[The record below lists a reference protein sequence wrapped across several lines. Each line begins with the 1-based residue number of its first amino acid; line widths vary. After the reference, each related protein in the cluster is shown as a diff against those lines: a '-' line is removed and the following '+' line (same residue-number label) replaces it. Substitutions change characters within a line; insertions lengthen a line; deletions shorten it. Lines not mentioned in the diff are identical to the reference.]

1 MPFAEKK
8 RFIQSEARRIRNH
21 AAKSRVKTVM
31 KRVTSVLE
39 SDDPGAVDTQLRD
52 AMSALHKAGRKKIL
66 HPNTAARRIA
76 RLSKMVQ
83 R

>member
-31 KRVTSVLE
+31 KRVTSALE
-39 SDDPGAVDTQLRD
+39 ADDPGAVATQLRD
-52 AMSALHKAGRKKIL
+52 AMSALHKAGRKRIL

-83 R
+83 S

>member
-31 KRVTSVLE
+31 KRVTSALE
-39 SDDPGAVDTQLRD
+39 ADDPGAVDTQLRD
-52 AMSALHKAGRKKIL
+52 AMSALHKASRKGIL

-83 R
+83 S

>member
-21 AAKSRVKTVM
+21 AAKSRAKTVT
-31 KRVTSVLE
+31 KRVTSALGA
-39 SDDPGAVDTQLRD
+39 DDPGAVDTQLRE
-52 AMSALHKAGRKKIL
+52 AMSALHKAGRKRIL

-83 R
+83 S

>member
-1 MPFAEKK
+1 MPFVEKK

-31 KRVTSVLE
+31 KRVTSALE
-39 SDDPGAVDTQLRD
+39 ADDPGAVDTQLRD
-52 AMSALHKAGRKKIL
+52 AMSALHKAGRKRIL

-83 R
+83 S

>member
-31 KRVTSVLE
+31 KRVTSALE
-39 SDDPGAVDTQLRD
+39 ADDPGAVDTQLRE
-52 AMSALHKAGRKKIL
+52 AMSALHKAGRKRIL

-83 R
+83 S

>member
-31 KRVTSVLE
+31 KRVTSALE
-39 SDDPGAVDTQLRD
+39 ADDPGAVDTQLRE
-52 AMSALHKAGRKKIL
+52 AMSALHKAGRKRIL

-76 RLSKMVQ
+76 RLSKMIQ